1 MKGWFVT
8 ATDTD
13 AGKTL
18 VAAALVHALRRA
30 GHRVSVMKP
39 VAAGAEET
47 PAGPRN
53 DDALQLIA
61 ASGRTLDYAQVNPW
75 LFEQPVA
82 PHLAAARAGV
92 SMEITPL
99 VAGARTLMAEADH
112 LVVEGAGGWL
122 TPLNERQTLGDLAR
136 VLGLPVVLVV
146 PIRLGCINHA
156 LLTARAIRADGCVLA
171 AWVANFVDS
180 NMAFVDE
187 NIATIQRHLDIPNLG
202 CIPYRA
208 GLTPASLSLRLPK

>member
-30 GHRVSVMKP
+30 GHRVGVMKP
-39 VAAGAEET
+39 VAAGAEAT
-47 PAGPRN
+47 SAGPRN

-61 ASGRTLDYAQVNPW
+61 ASGRALDYARVNPW

-82 PHLAAARAGV
+82 PHIAAARAGV
-92 SMEITPL
+92 RMETAPL
-99 VAGARTLMAEADH
+99 VAGARALMKDADR

-122 TPLNERQTLGDLAR
+122 TPLNDRQTLADLAR
-136 VLGLPVVLVV
+136 ALGLPVVLVV

-156 LLTARAIRADGCVLA
+156 LLTARAIRADGSVLA
-171 AWVANFVDS
+171 AWVANFVDAR
-180 NMAFVDE
+180 MAFVDE
-187 NIATIQRHLDIPNLG
+187 NIATIQQHLDIPCLG
-202 CIPYRA
+202 RIPDRA
-208 GLTPASLSLRLPK
+208 GLTPASLPLRLPE

>member
-18 VAAALVHALRRA
+18 VAAALVHALRAVGNRMA
-30 GHRVSVMKP
+30 VMKP
-39 VAAGAEET
+39 VAAGAEQT
-47 PAGPRN
+47 PDGPRN

-61 ASGRTLDYAQVNPW
+61 ASGRALDYARVNPW

-92 SMEITPL
+92 DMEIAPL
-99 VAGARTLMAEADH
+99 VNGARALMTDADR

-122 TPLNERQTLGDLAR
+122 TPLNDRQTLGDLAR
-136 VLGLPVVLVV
+136 ALGLPVVLVV

-171 AWVANFVDS
+171 AWVANFVDPR
-180 NMAFVDE
+180 MAFVDE
-187 NIATIQRHLDIPNLG
+187 NIATIQRHLSVPCLGRIPE
-202 CIPYRA
+202 RA
-208 GLTPASLSLRLPK
+208 GLTPVSLNLRVPG